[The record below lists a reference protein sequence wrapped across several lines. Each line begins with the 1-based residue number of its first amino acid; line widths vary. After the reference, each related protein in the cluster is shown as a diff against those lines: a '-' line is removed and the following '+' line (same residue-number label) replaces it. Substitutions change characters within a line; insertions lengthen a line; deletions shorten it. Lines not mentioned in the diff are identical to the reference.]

1 MKINCCW
8 LYAISAYGY
17 PPTMAQ
23 TQRALR
29 EMADMGFTA
38 AELEGVREPNL
49 RAVHAARHEL
59 KSYCAEL
66 GLAIINFCPV
76 LPDLV
81 STDAARR
88 SHAVELFELGADLAA
103 FFGSPT
109 VQIDSFT
116 PPLAYKGTP
125 PYKKAVTFN
134 QPFQARIPAG
144 FSWARQWA
152 ALTDSVGRCK
162 RIAAAR
168 GLTLL
173 LEPRVGELISN
184 TDGMLR
190 LIDAVGAKG
199 FGVVLDTGH
208 QNGQKELLPLAV
220 MKLGK
225 AIKYV
230 HASDND
236 SLTNEH
242 RAIGDGSIDWDGL
255 FMALKRVGFKGWVGV
270 DVGNVPRLKS
280 AYVRSRRALL
290 RLARTH
296 GM

>member
-1 MKINCCW
+1 M
-8 LYAISAYGY
+8 YAISAYGY
-17 PPTMAQ
+17 PPSLADTKK
-23 TQRALR
+23 ALK
-29 EMADMGFTA
+29 EMAAMGFDA
-38 AELEGVREPNL
+38 AELEGVREDNL
-49 RAVHAARHEL
+49 REVHAHRGEL
-59 KSYCAEL
+59 KALCDGL
-66 GLAIINFCPV
+66 GLRIMNFCPV

-81 STDAARR
+81 SMDSRRR
-88 SHAVELFELGADLAA
+88 SHAVDLFKLGADLAA

-134 QPFQARIPAG
+134 QPFQARIPSG

-255 FMALKRVGFKGWVGV
+255 FLALKRVGFDGWVGV
-270 DVGNVPRLKS
+270 DVGNVPRLRD
-280 AYVRSRRALL
+280 AYLRSRRELQ
-290 RLARTH
+290 RLVRTH
-296 GM
+296 R